1 MGNRLQEKV
10 AAVFG
15 AGSIGPGWG
24 NGKAT
29 AVAYAREG
37 AKIAAID
44 VNLIAA
50 EETRGIIEGEGG
62 ACIALQCD
70 VSDSASVKRAVDQV
84 VEHFG
89 RIDILHNNVGIVEFG
104 GPVEASEE
112 GWDRV
117 MDVNLKGMFL
127 TCKHVIP
134 FMEKQS
140 AGAIVNISSLA
151 SIRWGG
157 VPYIS
162 YNASKAG
169 VNQLTRTIARQYA
182 KKGIRANAI
191 LPGLMDTPMIRDP
204 EKVRADGLEAFLA
217 QRNARCPM
225 GHMGDGWAVA
235 WASVFLASDEAKYIT
250 GVLLPVD
257 GGLGC

>member
-1 MGNRLQEKV
+1 MGERLPDKV

-44 VNLIAA
+44 VNLEAA
-50 EETRGIIEGEGG
+50 EATRKIIEDEGG

-70 VSDSASVKRAVDQV
+70 VSDSASVKRAVDQI
-84 VEHFG
+84 VERFG
-89 RIDILHNNVGIVEFG
+89 HIDVLHNNVGIVEFG

-134 FMEKQS
+134 FMEKQG
-140 AGAIVNISSLA
+140 AGVIVNISSLA
-151 SIRWGG
+151 STHWGG

-204 EKVRADGLEAFLA
+204 EKIRAEGLESFLA
-217 QRNARCPM
+217 ERHARCPM
-225 GHMGDGWAVA
+225 GHMGDAWDVA

-257 GGLGC
+257 GGIGC

>member
-1 MGNRLQEKV
+1 MADRLNGKV

-37 AKIAAID
+37 AKVAAID
-44 VNLIAA
+44 VKLEAA
-50 EETRGIIEGEGG
+50 EETRRIVEGEGG
-62 ACIALQCD
+62 VCAAFQCD
-70 VSDSASVKRAVDQV
+70 VSDSVSVKRAVDTM
-84 VEHFG
+84 VERFG
-89 RIDILHNNVGIVEFG
+89 RIDILHNNVGIVAFG
-104 GPVEASEE
+104 GPVEMSEAD
-112 GWDRV
+112 WNRV

-127 TCKHVIP
+127 TCKHVLPI
-134 FMEKQS
+134 MEKQTS
-140 AGAIVNISSLA
+140 GAIVNISSMA

-162 YNASKAG
+162 YNTSKAG
-169 VNQLTRTIARQYA
+169 VNQLTRIVARQYA

-204 EKVRADGLEAFLA
+204 EKVRAEGLEDFLA
-217 QRNARCPM
+217 QRHARCPM
-225 GHMGDGWAVA
+225 GHMGDGWDVA